1 MVPFVKLVSS
11 VKHALLVRVA
21 IVSCFSE
28 CSDDFDSVFFLYIN
42 FLKLR
47 FSVFASFFLK

>member
-21 IVSCFSE
+21 IVSRFSG
-28 CSDDFDSVFFLYIN
+28 CSDDFDCFLSLY
-42 FLKLR
+42 KL
-47 FSVFASFFLK
+47 L